1 LLLVAKKGV
10 RGSLNT
16 PKHEAQTMM
25 TALRLRLIWFEEY
38 LVAITAVGDRADC
51 GKEVS
56 DDGFGLAA
64 GLSVVTIRY

>member
-1 LLLVAKKGV
+1 
-10 RGSLNT
+10 
-16 PKHEAQTMM
+16 MM